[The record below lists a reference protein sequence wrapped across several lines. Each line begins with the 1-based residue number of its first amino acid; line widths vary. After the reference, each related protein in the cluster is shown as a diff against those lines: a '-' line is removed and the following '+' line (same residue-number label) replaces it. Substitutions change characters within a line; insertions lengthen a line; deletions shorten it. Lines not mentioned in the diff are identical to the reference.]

1 MNPILEKVQTALE
14 NFETEDGAKFQISA
28 HQGDDVDMLTIIK
41 EDMEE
46 FAILATASE
55 SQLLLNVSLFDADQ
69 IKEGQTAALHQMML
83 ELNMAMPL
91 SSFAKTNELYS
102 IFGALSGD
110 SKPET
115 ICEEVEVLADNII
128 DALEVCQNYLNA

>member
-1 MNPILEKVQTALE
+1 MNPILEKVQTALN
-14 NFETEDGAKFQISA
+14 NFSSDDGATFNVTA
-28 HQGDDVDMLTIIK
+28 HQGDVDMLTIIK
-41 EDMEE
+41 QDMEE

-55 SQLLLNVSLFDADQ
+55 SQLLLNAALFDSRQIAD
-69 IKEGQTAALHQMML
+69 GQTAALHQMML

-110 SKPET
+110 SSANT
-115 ICEEVEVLADNII
+115 ICEEVDVLADNIM
-128 DALEVCQNYLNA
+128 DALEVCQAYLK

>member
-1 MNPILEKVQTALE
+1 MNQILEKVQTALN
-14 NFETEDGAKFQISA
+14 NFSSDDGANFNVTA
-28 HQGDDVDMLTIIK
+28 HQGDVDMLTIIK
-41 EDMEE
+41 QDMEE

-55 SQLLLNVSLFDADQ
+55 SQLLLNAALFDSRQIAD
-69 IKEGQTAALHQMML
+69 GQTAALHQMML

-110 SKPET
+110 SSAHT
-115 ICEEVEVLADNII
+115 ICEEVDVLADNIM
-128 DALEVCQNYLNA
+128 DALEVCQAYLK

>member
-1 MNPILEKVQTALE
+1 MNPILEKVQSALA
-14 NFETEDGAKFQISA
+14 NFETDDGATFQVNA
-28 HQGDDVDMLTIIK
+28 HQGEVDMLTIVK

-55 SQLLLNVSLFDADQ
+55 SQLLLNVSLFDAGQ
-69 IKEGQTAALHQMML
+69 IKEGETAALHQMML

-115 ICEEVEVLADNII
+115 ICEEVEVLADNIM
-128 DALEVCQNYLNA
+128 DALEVCQPYLNA